1 MVAGGAL
8 PKAEAFSACYMT
20 IYLYTQTR
28 RQENAMTTTLTSTAR
43 ALTVDSFS
51 APGDGCLGYLVVDE
65 ASRTALAI
73 DPRLD
78 QVDRF
83 VEALAAHDARL
94 THVLDTHTHAD
105 HLSGVRRLVQR
116 TGATLLAHEAS
127 KLKGPVRR
135 VAGGTTFEL
144 GTKTV
149 SVLDALGHTPDSVAL
164 LIEGHLF
171 TGDALFA
178 GGAGR
183 TDFPGGSASDLFDT
197 FRAFEA
203 LSDDTV
209 VHPGHDY
216 VGRAVTTIGD
226 EKAGNPLLR
235 ERDRAAFVARL
246 SGKAAP
252 PANMAAIL
260 RHNLAE
266 ADAATLTVLDLQML
280 RTQGRGP
287 LLLDVRSPI
296 EFESERI
303 EGAVNVPLDA
313 LEDRLDE
320 LPERA
325 DLVVVCRTGIR
336 ATIAA
341 ETLARAGRR
350 ARVLDG
356 GVHAWRRA
364 RLPLREGRK
373 RLPVDRQVQLIA
385 GLMVLTGVG
394 LGLIVSPWFLTVAA
408 FFGAGL
414 TFAGATGTCGLAL
427 VLMKMPWNA
436 SSPLPVE
443 GSGAVCAAGGGAA
456 PNCAVPA
463 QPRE

>member
-1 MVAGGAL
+1 M
-8 PKAEAFSACYMT
+8 E
-20 IYLYTQTR
+20 
-28 RQENAMTTTLTSTAR
+28 TLTSPAGVF
-43 ALTVDSFS
+43 TVDTFPT
-51 APGDGCLGYLVVDE
+51 PGDGCLGYLVVDE

-83 VEALAAHDARL
+83 IDALAARDVRL
-94 THVLDTHTHAD
+94 TYLLDTHTHAD
-105 HLSGVRRLVQR
+105 HLSGVRRLARR
-116 TGATLLAHEAS
+116 TGATVLAHAAS
-127 KLKGPVRR
+127 KLQGPVRR
-135 VAGGTTFEL
+135 ITGGATFEL

-149 SVLDALGHTPDSVAL
+149 TILDAPGHTPDSLAVL
-164 LIEGHLF
+164 VEGHLF

-183 TDFPGGSASDLFDT
+183 TDFPGGSAADLFDT
-197 FRAFEA
+197 FRGFEG
-203 LSDDTV
+203 LPDSTV

-216 VGRAVTTIGD
+216 VGRAVTSIGE

-235 ERDRAAFVARL
+235 ERDRAAFIARL
-246 SGKAAP
+246 STKSAP

-260 RHNLAE
+260 RHNLGE
-266 ADAATLTVLDLQML
+266 ADAATVTASDLHAL
-280 RTQGRGP
+280 REQDGGGL

-313 LEDRLDE
+313 LDARLDE
-320 LPERA
+320 IPESA
-325 DLVVVCRTGIR
+325 DLVVVCRTGVR

-341 ETLARAGRR
+341 ESLARTGRR

-356 GVHAWRRA
+356 GVLAWRRA

-394 LGLIVSPWFLTVAA
+394 LGIAVSPWFLALAA

-436 SSPLPVE
+436 ASPLPVE
-443 GSGAVCAAGGGAA
+443 SSGAVCAAGGAAA
-456 PNCAVPA
+456 PTCAA
-463 QPRE
+463 SPRPQD

>member
-1 MVAGGAL
+1 MA
-8 PKAEAFSACYMT
+8 
-20 IYLYTQTR
+20 
-28 RQENAMTTTLTSTAR
+28 TLTSPAGV
-43 ALTVDSFS
+43 LTVDTFS

-83 VEALAAHDARL
+83 IEAVAARDVRL
-94 THVLDTHTHAD
+94 TYLLDTHTHAD
-105 HLSGVRRLVQR
+105 HLSGVRRLAQR
-116 TGATLLAHEAS
+116 TGATVLAHAAS
-127 KLKGPVRR
+127 KLKGPARR
-135 VAGGTTFEL
+135 IKGGATFEL

-149 SVLDALGHTPDSVAL
+149 TILDAPGHTPDSLAGLV
-164 LIEGHLF
+164 EGHLF

-183 TDFPGGSASDLFDT
+183 TDFMGGSAADLFDT
-197 FRAFEA
+197 LRAFEG
-203 LSDDTV
+203 LPDSTV

-216 VGRAVTTIGD
+216 VGRAVTTIGE

-235 ERDRAAFVARL
+235 ERDRSALVARL
-246 SGKAAP
+246 STKSAP

-260 RHNLAE
+260 RHNLGE
-266 ADAATLTVLDLQML
+266 ADAATITARDLQVL
-280 RTQGRGP
+280 REPGPGP

-313 LEDRLDE
+313 LAARLDE
-320 LPERA
+320 IPESA
-325 DLVVVCRTGIR
+325 DLVVVCRTGVR

-341 ETLARAGRR
+341 ESLARAGRR

-356 GVHAWRRA
+356 GVLAWRRA

-385 GLMVLTGVG
+385 GFMVLTGVG
-394 LGLIVSPWFLTVAA
+394 LGIAVSPWFLAVAA

-436 SSPLPVE
+436 ASPLPIE
-443 GSGAVCAAGGGAA
+443 SSGAVCAAGGAVAPTCAA
-456 PNCAVPA
+456 S
-463 QPRE
+463 PRPQD

>member
-1 MVAGGAL
+1 
-8 PKAEAFSACYMT
+8 MT
-20 IYLYTQTR
+20 L
-28 RQENAMTTTLTSTAR
+28 LTSPTDVLAID
-43 ALTVDSFS
+43 TFP

-65 ASRTALAI
+65 ISRTALAI

-78 QVDRF
+78 QVDGF
-83 VEALAAHDARL
+83 AEALAARDVRL
-94 THVLDTHTHAD
+94 TFVLDTHTHAD
-105 HLSGVRRLVQR
+105 HLSGVRRLARR
-116 TGATLLAHEAS
+116 TGATVLAHAAS
-127 KLKGPVRR
+127 KLQGPVRR
-135 VAGGTTFEL
+135 IKGGATFEL

-149 SVLDALGHTPDSVAL
+149 TIVDAPGHTPDSLAVL
-164 LIEGHLF
+164 VEGHLF

-183 TDFPGGSASDLFDT
+183 TDFMGGSSSDLFDT
-197 FRAFEA
+197 LRGFESLPDA
-203 LSDDTV
+203 TV

-216 VGRAVTTIGD
+216 VGRAVTTIGE

-235 ERDRAAFVARL
+235 EPDRAAFVARL
-246 SGKAAP
+246 SAKSAP

-260 RHNLAE
+260 RHNLGE
-266 ADAATLTVLDLQML
+266 ADAATITAEELQAL
-280 RTQGRGP
+280 RQQGSGP

-303 EGAVNVPLDA
+303 EGAFNVPLDA
-313 LEDRLDE
+313 LDARRDE
-320 LPERA
+320 IPEGA
-325 DLVVVCRTGIR
+325 DLVVVCRTGVR

-341 ETLARAGRR
+341 ESLARTGRG

-356 GVHAWRRA
+356 GVQAWRRA

-385 GLMVLTGVG
+385 GVMVLTGVG
-394 LGLIVSPWFLTVAA
+394 LGLVVSPWFLALAA

-427 VLMKMPWNA
+427 LLMKLPWNA
-436 SSPLPVE
+436 TRILP
-443 GSGAVCAAGGGAA
+443 GDTGGAVCAAGGGAA
-456 PNCAVPA
+456 PTCAAPTPPQV
-463 QPRE
+463 

>member
-1 MVAGGAL
+1 MSGGINV
-8 PKAEAFSACYMT
+8 M
-20 IYLYTQTR
+20 
-28 RQENAMTTTLTSTAR
+28 AMLTSPAGV
-43 ALTVDSFS
+43 LTVDTFPT
-51 APGDGCLGYLVVDE
+51 PGDGCLGYLVVDE
-65 ASRTALAI
+65 ASRSALAI

-78 QVDRF
+78 QVNRF
-83 VEALAAHDARL
+83 MEALAARDVRL
-94 THVLDTHTHAD
+94 TYLLDTHTHAD
-105 HLSGVRRLVQR
+105 HLSGVRRLAQR
-116 TGATLLAHEAS
+116 TGATVLAHAAS
-127 KLKGPVRR
+127 KLQGPARRIKGG
-135 VAGGTTFEL
+135 ATFEL

-149 SVLDALGHTPDSVAL
+149 SILDAPGHTPDSLAVL
-164 LIEGHLF
+164 VEGHLF
-171 TGDALFA
+171 TGDALFS

-183 TDFPGGSASDLFDT
+183 TDFMGGSAADLFHT
-197 FRAFEA
+197 LRVFEGLPDA
-203 LSDDTV
+203 TV

-216 VGRAVTTIGD
+216 VGRAVTTIGE

-246 SGKAAP
+246 STKSAP

-260 RHNLAE
+260 RHNLGE
-266 ADAATLTVLDLQML
+266 ADAATITAGDLQVL
-280 RTQGRGP
+280 REPGPGP

-303 EGAVNVPLDA
+303 EGSVNVPLDA
-313 LEDRLDE
+313 LDARLDE
-320 LPERA
+320 IPETA
-325 DLVVVCRTGIR
+325 DLVVICRTGVR

-341 ETLARAGRR
+341 ESLARVGRR

-394 LGLIVSPWFLTVAA
+394 LGITVSPWFLAVAA

-427 VLMKMPWNA
+427 MLMKMPWNA
-436 SSPLPVE
+436 TSPLPVE
-443 GSGAVCAAGGGAA
+443 GGGAVCAAGGTAA
-456 PNCAVPA
+456 PTCAAPSRP
-463 QPRE
+463 QD